1 MTVRP
6 EPARDPWWQRATLA
20 PRATVVR
27 GMPIKRLE
35 TPRLGVRLK
44 TVGRESVLCLGEA
57 DCWGRGPA
65 SSALD
70 GLVFSID
77 ASFDGSGRLQTAFV
91 GAYRRC
97 DGERGLF
104 VAITDRP
111 GDRPRM
117 RFLVEVPDA
126 GTAFAALALEP
137 DGTLAV
143 WWCAGCD
150 NGHRIAFNRETHGF
164 FRARLGLAPS
174 DYRRGALGLAGKSV
188 DQPVRPEV
196 AQDRGGDLLD
206 RLVRRRSQAMPSRR
220 IMRSASLTS

>member
-1 MTVRP
+1 MNRFALVVLLWSAVVATGVRGQAPAAPQPSPVLTVRP

-35 TPRLGVRLK
+35 PAWCAAEAFT
-44 TVGRESVLCLGEA
+44 RELFGEELL
-57 DCWGRGPA
+57 GPA
-65 SSALD
+65 GSSALD

-150 NGHRIAFNRETHGF
+150 NGHRIAFNRETRGF
-164 FRARLGLAPS
+164 YVAGPAT
-174 DYRRGALGLAGKSV
+174 RR
-188 DQPVRPEV
+188 
-196 AQDRGGDLLD
+196 
-206 RLVRRRSQAMPSRR
+206 
-220 IMRSASLTS
+220 

>member
-1 MTVRP
+1 VNRFALVVLLWSAVVATGVRGQAPAAPPPSPVLTVRP

-35 TPRLGVRLK
+35 PAWCAAEAFT
-44 TVGRESVLCLGEA
+44 RELFGEELL
-57 DCWGRGPA
+57 GPA
-65 SSALD
+65 GSSALD

-77 ASFDGSGRLQTAFV
+77 ASFDGSGKLQTAFV

-143 WWCAGCD
+143 WWCAACD
-150 NGHRIAFNRETHGF
+150 NGHRIAFNRKTRGF
-164 FRARLGLAPS
+164 YVAGPAT
-174 DYRRGALGLAGKSV
+174 RR
-188 DQPVRPEV
+188 
-196 AQDRGGDLLD
+196 
-206 RLVRRRSQAMPSRR
+206 
-220 IMRSASLTS
+220 

>member
-1 MTVRP
+1 VLTVRP

-35 TPRLGVRLK
+35 PAWCAAEAFT
-44 TVGRESVLCLGEA
+44 RELFGEELL
-57 DCWGRGPA
+57 GPA
-65 SSALD
+65 GSSALD

-150 NGHRIAFNRETHGF
+150 NGHRIAFNRETRGF
-164 FRARLGLAPS
+164 YVAGPAT
-174 DYRRGALGLAGKSV
+174 RR
-188 DQPVRPEV
+188 
-196 AQDRGGDLLD
+196 
-206 RLVRRRSQAMPSRR
+206 
-220 IMRSASLTS
+220 

>member
-1 MTVRP
+1 VNRFALVVLLWSAVVATGVRGQAPAAPQPSPVLTVRP

-35 TPRLGVRLK
+35 PAWCAAEAFT
-44 TVGRESVLCLGEA
+44 RELFGEELL
-57 DCWGRGPA
+57 GPA
-65 SSALD
+65 GSSALD

-150 NGHRIAFNRETHGF
+150 NGHRIAFNRETRGF
-164 FRARLGLAPS
+164 YVAGPAT
-174 DYRRGALGLAGKSV
+174 RR
-188 DQPVRPEV
+188 
-196 AQDRGGDLLD
+196 
-206 RLVRRRSQAMPSRR
+206 
-220 IMRSASLTS
+220 

>member
-1 MTVRP
+1 VTRFALVVLLWCAVATTGARGQAPAVPAASPVLSVRP

-35 TPRLGVRLK
+35 PAWCAAEAFTRELFGELLLGP
-44 TVGRESVLCLGEA
+44 VGSNA
-57 DCWGRGPA
+57 F
-65 SSALD
+65 D
-70 GLVFSID
+70 GLAFSID
-77 ASFDGSGRLQTAFV
+77 ASFDGSGKLQTAFV

-97 DGERGLF
+97 DGESGLF

-111 GDRPRM
+111 GNRPRM

-143 WWCAGCD
+143 WWCTGCD
-150 NGHRIAFNRETHGF
+150 NGHRIAFNRDTQGF
-164 FRARLGLAPS
+164 YVAGPAT
-174 DYRRGALGLAGKSV
+174 RR
-188 DQPVRPEV
+188 
-196 AQDRGGDLLD
+196 
-206 RLVRRRSQAMPSRR
+206 
-220 IMRSASLTS
+220 